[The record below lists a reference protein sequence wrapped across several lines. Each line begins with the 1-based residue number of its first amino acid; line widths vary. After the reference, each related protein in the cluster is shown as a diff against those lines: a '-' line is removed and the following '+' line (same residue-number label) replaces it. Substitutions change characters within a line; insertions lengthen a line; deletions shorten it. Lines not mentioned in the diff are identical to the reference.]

1 MSDDLSGLGTV
12 LVTGG
17 AGFIGSHLVDRLVAG
32 GARPVVLDD
41 LSGGDPGNLPAGV
54 PLVCID
60 IANPASIDR
69 IAEVGPDAIV
79 HAAAQVSVPRSMAE
93 PARDRAVNL
102 IGTANVI
109 EAARHSGGS
118 RVVFVSTGGGIYGE
132 TDEPASEERLPA
144 PKSFYSIHKYAA
156 ERYLELSELPHAIAR
171 LANVYGPRQRTDLE
185 GGVVAILAERLVS
198 GNPVTIYGTGE
209 QSRDFV
215 HVADVV
221 SALVAM
227 LQTPEHGLWNVG
239 TGTST
244 TINELLAV
252 AEEVFGPATEVEHL
266 PARAG
271 DVFSSCLAVGKIARD
286 LGWRPEISLGEGLR
300 TLRPVNAGADYPD
313 FESGEEADLS

>member
-1 MSDDLSGLGTV
+1 MSDDLSELGTV

-17 AGFIGSHLVDRLVAG
+17 AGFIGSHLIDRLVAG

-41 LSGGDPGNLPAGV
+41 LSGGDPGNLPEGV
-54 PLVCID
+54 PLIIID

-69 IAEVGPDAIV
+69 IAEVSPDAIV

-109 EAARHSGGS
+109 EAARHSGGC
-118 RVVFVSTGGGIYGE
+118 RVVFASTGGGIYGE
-132 TDEPASEERLPA
+132 TAEPASEAQLPA
-144 PKSFYSIHKYAA
+144 PKAFYSVHKYAA
-156 ERYLELSELPHAIAR
+156 ERYLELSALPYAIAR

-185 GGVVAILAERLVS
+185 GGVVAILAERLAS
-198 GNPVTIYGTGE
+198 GNPVTIYGSGE

-221 SALVAM
+221 SALIAM
-227 LQTPEHGLWNVG
+227 LQSPGSGLWNVG
-239 TGTST
+239 TGRST
-244 TINELLAV
+244 TINELLAA
-252 AEEVFGPATEVEHL
+252 AEGVFGAATEVDRL

-271 DVFSSCLAVGKIARD
+271 DVFSSCLDVDKIARD
-286 LGWRPEISLGEGLR
+286 LGWRPEIALSDGLR
-300 TLRPVNAGADYPD
+300 TLQPRVGPT
-313 FESGEEADLS
+313 S